1 MGKIKLE
8 VVTPSGIITS
18 VEVDTVAAPGSEG
31 EFGVLPGH
39 INFLSGIVPGELR
52 YSIGEKTEY
61 MAVDAGFA
69 EVSNDEVSI
78 LVDSAEMST
87 DIDIER
93 AKSAM
98 ERAQQRLA
106 EKKDKTDIDFTRAE
120 SALKRSI
127 SRLKVA
133 EKIK

>member
-18 VEVDTVAAPGSEG
+18 LEVDTVAAPGSEG

-52 YSIGEKTEY
+52 YSTGEKTEY

-69 EVSNDEVSI
+69 EVSNDKVSI
-78 LVDSAEMST
+78 LVDSAEKSSE
-87 DIDIER
+87 IDIER

-98 ERAQQRLA
+98 ERAQQRLTQ
-106 EKKDKTDIDFTRAE
+106 KKDKSDIDFTRAE

>member
-1 MGKIKLE
+1 MGKINLE

-18 VEVDTVAAPGSEG
+18 VEVDTVAAPGSDG

-39 INFLSGIVPGELR
+39 INFLTGIVPGELR
-52 YSIGEKTEY
+52 YSIGDKTEF
-61 MAVDAGFA
+61 MAVDSGFA
-69 EVSNDEVSI
+69 EVSNDRVSI
-78 LVDSAEMST
+78 LVDSAEFAY
-87 DIDIER
+87 DIDVER

-106 EKKDKTDIDFTRAE
+106 EKRDKSDVDFSRAE

-127 SRLKVA
+127 SRIKVA
-133 EKIK
+133 EKTR